1 MSRIDVHHH
10 IYPPQMYDA
19 LEAAGGDPSGWQTPQ
34 WTLEKD
40 DAFSESIGI
49 GTTIFSVTTPGAG
62 VIKDAKKAAETARAM
77 NEYCAE
83 LRNKK
88 PSKYGFFLN
97 LGSLL
102 DVDLCLEEIRYG
114 FDVLG
119 ADGVVLFTR
128 YERHYLG
135 YQGFKPIWSEL
146 NRRKAVVFIHPT
158 HPFDTH
164 LVNDH
169 SPAPLYDFPHET
181 TRTAADLIISNNLR
195 EFPECKIILSHG
207 GGTLPYL
214 IHRITMLTD
223 TAAKTDK
230 TAEEMIEDGKRF
242 YFDLALSGSELVLSA
257 LLDFA
262 EPGHVLFGSDFPNAP
277 EATIQRFTRVI
288 DSYKM
293 SPETRDQ
300 INHGAALA
308 LFPRLH
314 RPSTP
319 AHL

>member
-10 IYPPQMYDA
+10 IYPPQMSAA
-19 LEAAGGDPSGWQTPQ
+19 LEAAGGDPSGWKTPE

-40 DAFSESIGI
+40 DTFSESIDI
-49 GTTIFSVTTPGAG
+49 GTTIFSVTTPGVG
-62 VIKDAKKAAETARAM
+62 IIKDAKQAAQTARAI
-77 NEYCAE
+77 NEYCAK
-83 LRNKK
+83 LRDKN

-102 DVDLCLEEIRYG
+102 DVDLCLEEIRHA

-135 YQGFKPIWSEL
+135 YEGFKPIWAEL

-158 HPFDTH
+158 QSFDTH
-164 LVNDH
+164 LVNEH

-181 TRTAADLIISNNLR
+181 TRTAADLIIANNLR
-195 EFPECKIILSHG
+195 EFPDCKIILSHA

-214 IHRITMLTD
+214 IHRITMLAD
-223 TAAKTDK
+223 IPVKTGK
-230 TAEEMIEDGKRF
+230 TVEEMIEDGKRF
-242 YFDLALSGSELVLSA
+242 YFDLALSGSDLVLSA
-257 LLDFA
+257 LLEFA

-277 EATIQRFTRVI
+277 EATIKRFTRVI
-288 DSYKM
+288 DNYKM
-293 SPETRDQ
+293 SAETREQ
-300 INHGAALA
+300 IRHGAAAA
-308 LFPRLH
+308 LFPRLKDAYK
-314 RPSTP
+314 S
-319 AHL
+319 